1 MNFFSF
7 MLHTVILGACF
18 ILYKMDLT
26 PYAFLLFGFY
36 ILFLISEI
44 ESAVF
49 KVLDLEKRKKRE

>member
-7 MLHTVILGACF
+7 ILHAVILVACF
-18 ILYKMDLT
+18 ILHLMDLT

-36 ILFLISEI
+36 VLFLLSEI

-49 KVLDLEKRKKRE
+49 KILDLEKRKKRE

>member
-7 MLHTVILGACF
+7 MLHIVILGACL
-18 ILYKMDLT
+18 ILHKMDLT